1 MRRPHVC
8 LPLHPHVEGEF
19 RLKAHVISG
28 LAAAVLLGGCA
39 QPAAPV
45 VSGPADANSVTV
57 FTLSLQPGSIEG
69 CIMGDPS
76 MTRPAT
82 LTVRNDKAEF
92 LTDGGIHD
100 VLTRVRP
107 NVYTDIFQVGGAR
120 LKIEADL
127 SVRPKRLTV
136 ATYEGGCK
144 WAATAP

>member
-1 MRRPHVC
+1 MRNA
-8 LPLHPHVEGEF
+8 
-19 RLKAHVISG
+19 KVISVF
-28 LAAAVLLGGCA
+28 AAAIFLGGCA

-45 VSGPADANSVTV
+45 VAGPMDPNSVTV
-57 FTLSLQPGSIEG
+57 FTLSLQPDSIEG

-82 LTVRNDKAEF
+82 LTVKNDKAEF

-100 VLTRVRP
+100 TLTRVRP

-120 LKIEADL
+120 LKIDADL

>member
-1 MRRPHVC
+1 MDIM
-8 LPLHPHVEGEF
+8 
-19 RLKAHVISG
+19 LKAKLISL
-28 LAAAVLLGGCA
+28 LAAAAFLGGCN

-45 VSGPADANSVTV
+45 VPGPMDPNSVTV
-57 FTLSLQPGSIEG
+57 FTLSLQPDSITG
-69 CIMGDPS
+69 CILGDPS

-82 LTVRNDKAEF
+82 LTVKNDRAEF
-92 LTDGGIHD
+92 VTDGGIHD
-100 VLTRVRP
+100 TLTRVRP